1 MYAFKTYK
9 IRDKSMPQLLV
20 EKNQRLSLRIP
31 ARDKAL
37 LMRAAS
43 LQQVNLTEFV
53 LRASVQTAQAA
64 IEREERLQLSER
76 DSLRVMELLEDPPAP
91 NARLLAAAAA
101 LPDVSG
107 ARWSGM
113 RRRSPGARIGRALI
127 VAMTS

>member
-1 MYAFKTYK
+1 MYAFKTYNV
-9 IRDKSMPQLLV
+9 RDKSMPQPLV
-20 EKNQRLSLRIP
+20 EKNQRLSLRIS

-64 IEREERLQLSER
+64 IEREERLRLSER
-76 DSLRVMELLEDPPAP
+76 DSLRVLELLEDPPAP

-101 LPDVSG
+101 LPDVS
-107 ARWSGM
+107 
-113 RRRSPGARIGRALI
+113 
-127 VAMTS
+127 

>member
-64 IEREERLQLSER
+64 IEREERLRLSER
-76 DSLRVMELLEDPPAP
+76 DSLRVLELLEDPPAP

-101 LPDVSG
+101 LPDVS
-107 ARWSGM
+107 
-113 RRRSPGARIGRALI
+113 
-127 VAMTS
+127 